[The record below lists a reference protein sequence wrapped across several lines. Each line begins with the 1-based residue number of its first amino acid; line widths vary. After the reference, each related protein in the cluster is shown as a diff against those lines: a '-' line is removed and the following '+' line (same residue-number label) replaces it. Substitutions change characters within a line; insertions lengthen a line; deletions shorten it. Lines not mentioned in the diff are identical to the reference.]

1 MEKRDTLQLSCM
13 HPHDQAALISW
24 RLVGFGEFQAS
35 RDAAFCI
42 GGIQG
47 LAKAWLRAAVVWCRS
62 GGGLWGR
69 PCGHVRVQHCPSIPV
84 CSADKPHITLVSM
97 STFHVLFRL
106 I

>member
-1 MEKRDTLQLSCM
+1 MEKPGTPQLSCM

-47 LAKAWLRAAVVWCRS
+47 LAKAWLQELRAPIVWCRS
-62 GGGLWGR
+62 GEVYGD
-69 PCGHVRVQHCPSIPV
+69 VPV
-84 CSADKPHITLVSM
+84 VIYE
-97 STFHVLFRL
+97 LFSVECVVP
-106 I
+106 